1 MTPEGRARQK
11 IDLLLRDA
19 GWQIVSRNEFS
30 PTISAVAVE
39 EGLLKGNLEADY
51 LLFIEGK
58 AIGVLEAKKEGTN
71 LLAIAASQAENY
83 TH

>member
-39 EGLLKGNLEADY
+39 EG
-51 LLFIEGK
+51 F
-58 AIGVLEAKKEGTN
+58 
-71 LLAIAASQAENY
+71 
-83 TH
+83 